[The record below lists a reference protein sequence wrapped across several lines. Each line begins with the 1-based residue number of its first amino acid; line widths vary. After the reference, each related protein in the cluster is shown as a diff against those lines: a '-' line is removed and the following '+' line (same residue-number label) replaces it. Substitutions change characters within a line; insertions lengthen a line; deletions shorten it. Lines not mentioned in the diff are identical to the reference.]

1 MGQDGEDREGRDAD
15 LTPSVP
21 SSQRDTRAELRYERR
36 LALKA
41 AAALALVAVIIIVR
55 QLWLR

>member
-1 MGQDGEDREGRDAD
+1 
-15 LTPSVP
+15 VP